1 MITHAAAL
9 FTMLVV
15 IQTPPDYYDEDKTN
29 SAKWI
34 FIALAVLHAL
44 CIIGKGI
51 ELYRIINGKT
61 YSKSI

>member
-1 MITHAAAL
+1 
-9 FTMLVV
+9 MLVV
-15 IQTPPDYYDEDKTN
+15 IQTPPNYQDEDKTN

-51 ELYRIINGKT
+51 ELYNIINGKT